1 MSRMFERFG
10 GACAVLAG
18 VTGFG
23 YSAAFVVYLEDGS
36 RGAAYVDAVLLL
48 AGGLLSAV
56 AFLAV
61 YGRVRRIDEGFALL
75 GLAAALAASY
85 GAMTHGAFDLANLL
99 KPPKV
104 LASDLPS
111 STDPRGLGTF
121 ALAAVAMIIVGAL
134 GLRGRALPVRLAYL
148 AFVGAGLL
156 LIVYIGRL
164 VILDP
169 HSPVLHTAAV
179 IDGFIVNPAWFIWV
193 GRTLL
198 RTAGERQQ
206 AGSSERSAQHT
217 EGGMGLLAVRE

>member
-10 GACAVLAG
+10 GVCAVLAG

-23 YSAAFVVYLEDGS
+23 YSAAFIVYLDDGA

-56 AFLAV
+56 AFVAV

-85 GAMTHGAFDLANLL
+85 GAMTHGAFDLANLV
-99 KPPKV
+99 KPPRV

-121 ALAAVAMIIVGAL
+121 ALAAVAMIVVGTLA
-134 GLRGRALPVRLAYL
+134 LRGRALPPRLAYL

-156 LIVYIGRL
+156 LVVFVGRL

-198 RTAGERQQ
+198 RAADETRL
-206 AGSSERSAQHT
+206 AGSSERSAQRADAGV
-217 EGGMGLLAVRE
+217 ELLAVRE